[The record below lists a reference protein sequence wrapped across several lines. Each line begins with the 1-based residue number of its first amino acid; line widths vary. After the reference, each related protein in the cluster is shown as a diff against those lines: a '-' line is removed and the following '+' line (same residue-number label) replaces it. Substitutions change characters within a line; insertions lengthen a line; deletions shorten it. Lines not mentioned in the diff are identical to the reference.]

1 METVLPSLLTFIML
15 IVSLLTIVMTSFSSI
30 NTISDSFQAMEKQAA
45 SIQGTAADVRYVEM
59 RDGII
64 VLEIENQGQTN
75 LEDYSAWSV
84 LIQLANGQ
92 TSYLTYS
99 VSPQSLGGNEWG
111 ADGFWLRDGVPEVF
125 DLKILN
131 PDEKMTILLKI
142 SPPLETSQIVRIIVA
157 TPNGNTTQ
165 CQIIVP

>member
-1 METVLPSLLTFIML
+1 METVLPSLFTFIML

-30 NTISDSFQAMEKQAA
+30 NTLSDSFQAMEKQAA
-45 SIQGTAADVRYVEM
+45 SIQGTAVDVGYLEM

-84 LIQLANGQ
+84 LIQLPNGQ
-92 TSYLTYS
+92 TTYLTFS
-99 VSPQSLGGNEWG
+99 ESPQTLAANEWG
-111 ADGFWLRDGVPEVF
+111 VDNFWIRDGVPEVF

-131 PDEKMTILLKI
+131 PDEKMTVVLKVA
-142 SPPLETSQIVRIIVA
+142 PPLETSQIVRIIVA
-157 TPNGNTTQ
+157 TPNGITTQ
-165 CQIIVP
+165 CQIVVP